1 MTEDDIEQL
10 ALEFLAAQQYQT
22 VYGPTLG
29 PPDSNHGG
37 EERQHYD
44 DVVLAGRLRDFL
56 DRHNRHLPADARQ
69 DALRQVLRVGEG
81 LTPLAA
87 NEAFHTLLT
96 EGVPVEYRDPASGE
110 VRGDRVWLIDWDR
123 PEQNQF
129 LAVNQLTIIEDG
141 QNKRPDMVL
150 FVNGM
155 PLVVLELKNAA
166 NAKATCKQAF
176 QQLQTY
182 KKAIPGLFVYN
193 ALLVVSD
200 GFEAKAGTVSSDWSR
215 FSAWKAR
222 DEYGLAP
229 TNESQLETLCAGLLP
244 PAHLLDVLRHFLVF
258 EHARNGT
265 IKKLAAYHQFFAVR
279 KAVTATQKAASV
291 RGDKRAGVVWH
302 TQGSGKSLSMVFYA
316 GKLVV
321 SEELG
326 NPTLVIL
333 TDRNDLDQQL
343 YQTFT
348 DCRALMRQV
357 PEQAED
363 REDLRRKLSVAAG
376 GVVFTTIQKFLP
388 EEKGTRYPELSA
400 RRNIVVIADEAHRS
414 QYDFIDGF
422 ARHLRDALPNA
433 TYIGFTGTPVESTD
447 RNTQAVFGDYIDVYD
462 IQQAVED
469 GATVR
474 IYYENRLVKINLKAG
489 EEDLVDT
496 AFEELTES
504 EELTAKQQL
513 KARWARVEALVGSD
527 DRVRRIAQDIVQ
539 HFEARTAVLA
549 GKGMIVCM
557 SRRICAALYAE
568 IVKLRPEWHSAND
581 KQGKLKVVMTGSS
594 SDAEHLQPHIRNK
607 AARTALADRMK
618 DPQDELQLVIVRD
631 MWLTGF
637 DAPSLHTL
645 YVDKPMKGHNLMQ
658 AIARVNR
665 VFPGKDGGLVVDYLG
680 IATDLKRALAT
691 YTESGGKGK
700 PTLDQAEAVAATLS
714 FHEAVVSLLH
724 GCNYGGYYSL
734 TTKQKLA
741 GIIDLADCVL
751 ALPDNGRQR
760 FLDQTLGLLKTFAIA
775 VPHPTVLALSDDV
788 ALFQAVRARLLKLE
802 EGSKPAGKSDEE
814 VDTAIRQIV
823 SDAVVAGDVVDI
835 FAEAGLRKPDISILS
850 DEFLAEVRG
859 LKQKN
864 IALELLKKLLVE
876 DIKSRARSNVVQ
888 SRKFSEMLDAAVKKY
903 QNNVITAAQIIDELI
918 KLAKDL
924 KEQDARGDKFNLN
937 KDELAFYDALGA
949 SESAVEVMG
958 DDKLRIIARE
968 LVDIVRKN
976 TSIDWTLK
984 ESVQANLRR
993 LVKRILNKYGYPP
1006 DLQARAVETVLEQ
1019 AKRLAV
1025 SSNI

>member
-1 MTEDDIEQL
+1 MTEDDIEQF
-10 ALEFLAAQQYQT
+10 ALECLQAQSYQYT
-22 VYGPTLG
+22 YGPTLG
-29 PPDSNHGG
+29 PPDSPHGG

-44 DVVLAGRLRDFL
+44 DVVLAGKLSMFIA
-56 DRHNRHLPADARQ
+56 RHNRHVPAEARH
-69 DALRQVLRVGEG
+69 DALRQVLRVGNG
-81 LTPLAA
+81 LALLAA
-87 NEAFHTLLT
+87 NEAFHRLLT
-96 EGVPVEYRDPASGE
+96 EGVPVEYRDPATGE
-110 VRGDRVWLIDWDR
+110 VRGDRVWLIDWQQ

-129 LAVNQLTIIEDG
+129 LAVNQFTVIENG
-141 QNKRPDMVL
+141 QNKRPDVVL
-150 FVNGM
+150 FVNGL
-155 PLVVLELKNAA
+155 PLVVLELKNAV
-166 NAKATCKQAF
+166 NTKATCKQAF

-193 ALLVVSD
+193 ALLVASD
-200 GFEAKAGTVSSDWSR
+200 GFEAKAGTISADWSR
-215 FSAWKAR
+215 FAAWKAK
-222 DEYGLAP
+222 DDQGLAP
-229 TNESQLETLCAGLLP
+229 DNESQLETLCAGLLQRQ
-244 PAHLLDVLRHFLVF
+244 HLLDVLRYFLVF

-279 KAVTATQKAASV
+279 KAVVATERAASV

-316 GKLVV
+316 GRLVV
-321 SEELG
+321 NEALG
-326 NPTLVIL
+326 NPTLVVI

-343 YQTFT
+343 FQTFS
-348 DCRALMRQV
+348 DCHELMRQL
-357 PEQAED
+357 PQQAED

-388 EEKGTRYPELSA
+388 DEKGARYPELSD

-433 TYIGFTGTPVESTD
+433 TYIGFTGTPVEGTD
-447 RNTQAVFGDYIDVYD
+447 RNTQAVFGEYIDVYD

-474 IYYENRLVKINLKAG
+474 IYYESRLAKINLKDG
-489 EEDLVDT
+489 EEELVDA

-527 DRVRRIAQDIVQ
+527 DRVRSVAQDIVQ
-539 HFEARTAVLA
+539 HFEARTSVLA

-568 IVKLRPEWHSAND
+568 IVKLRPDWHSSDD
-581 KQGKLKVVMTGSS
+581 KLGKLKVVMTGSS
-594 SDAEHLQPHIRNK
+594 SDAEDLQPHIRNK

-618 DPQDELQLVIVRD
+618 DPEDGLQIVIVRD

-700 PTLDQAEAVAATLS
+700 PTLDQAEAVAATLN

-724 GCNYGGYYSL
+724 GCDYGGYFALSTKEKL
-734 TTKQKLA
+734 T
-741 GIIDLADCVL
+741 GILDLANFIL

-775 VPHPTVLALSDDV
+775 VPHPTVLALRDDI
-788 ALFQAVRARLLKLE
+788 ALFQAVRAYLLKLADS
-802 EGSKPAGKSDEE
+802 GKPTGKSDEE
-814 VDTAIRQIV
+814 VETAIRQIV

-850 DEFLAEVRG
+850 DDFLAEVRG

-864 IALELLKKLLVE
+864 VALELLRKLLSQ
-876 DIKSRARSNVVQ
+876 DIKSRAGSNVVQ
-888 SRKFSEMLDAAVKKY
+888 SRKFSEMLDVAMKKY
-903 QNNVITAAQIIDELI
+903 QNNVITAAQIIEELI

-924 KEQDARGDKFNLN
+924 KDQDARGDKFNLN

-958 DDKLRIIARE
+958 DEKLRIIARE

-1006 DLQARAVETVLEQ
+1006 DLQARAVDTVLEQ
-1019 AKRLAV
+1019 ARRLARATY
-1025 SSNI
+1025 

>member
-1 MTEDDIEQL
+1 MTEDDIEQF
-10 ALEFLAAQQYQT
+10 ALDCLRDEGYQYE
-22 VYGPTLG
+22 YGPTLG
-29 PPDSNHGG
+29 PPDSPHGG
-37 EERQHYD
+37 DERQHYD
-44 DVVLAGRLRDFL
+44 DVVLAGRLRDFIN
-56 DRHNRHLPADARQ
+56 RHNQRLPAEARHE
-69 DALRQVLRVGEG
+69 ALRQVLRVGEG
-81 LTPLAA
+81 LPPLAA
-87 NEAFHTLLT
+87 NEAFHRLLT
-96 EGVPVEYRDPASGE
+96 EGVPVEYRDATSGE
-110 VRGDRVWLIDWDR
+110 VRGDRVWLVDWQE
-123 PEQNQF
+123 PEQNAL
-129 LAVNQLTIIEDG
+129 LAVNQLTIIENG
-141 QNKRPDMVL
+141 QHKRPDVVL
-150 FVNGM
+150 YLNGL

-166 NAKATCKQAF
+166 SAKATCKQAF

-182 KKAIPGLFVYN
+182 QQAIPRLFVYN

-200 GFEAKAGTVSSDWSR
+200 GFEARAGTVSADWSR
-215 FSAWKAR
+215 FAAWRAT
-222 DEYGLAP
+222 DEHGLALA
-229 TNESQLETLCAGLLP
+229 NEPQLATLCTGLLR

-258 EHARNGT
+258 EHARTGT
-265 IKKLAAYHQFFAVR
+265 VKKLAAYHQFFAVR
-279 KAVTATQKAASV
+279 KAVAATERAADQ
-291 RGDKRAGVVWH
+291 RGDQRAGVVWH

-321 SEELG
+321 NETLG
-326 NPTLVIL
+326 NPTLVVL

-343 YQTFT
+343 FQTFS
-348 DCRALMRQV
+348 DCRELLRQV

-363 REDLRRKLSVAAG
+363 REDLRRRLSVAAG

-388 EEKGTRYPELSA
+388 DEKGTRYPELSA

-422 ARHLRDALPNA
+422 ARHLRDALPRA

-474 IYYENRLVKINLKAG
+474 IYYESRLAKINLKPD
-489 EEDLVDT
+489 EEDLLDT

-504 EELTAKQQL
+504 EELTTKQQL

-527 DRVRRIAQDIVQ
+527 DRVRRVAQDIVQ
-539 HFEARTAVLA
+539 HYEARTAVLA
-549 GKGMIVCM
+549 GKAMIVAM

-568 IVKLRPEWHSAND
+568 IVRLRPEWHSDDD
-581 KQGKLKVVMTGSS
+581 KQGRIKVVMTGSS
-594 SDAEHLQPHIRNK
+594 SDVEDLQPHIRNK

-618 DPQDELQLVIVRD
+618 DPADSLQLVIVRD

-691 YTESGGKGK
+691 YTESGGKGR

-714 FHEAVVSLLH
+714 FHETVVSLLH
-724 GCNYGGYYSL
+724 GCDYGHYFTL
-734 TTKQKLA
+734 TTKEKLT
-741 GIIDLADCVL
+741 GIIDLANCILGL
-751 ALPDNGRQR
+751 ADNGRQR
-760 FLDQTLGLLKTFAIA
+760 FLDQTLGLLKTFALA
-775 VPHPTVLALSDDV
+775 VPHPEVLALRDDI
-788 ALFQAVRARLLKLE
+788 ALFQAVRAYLLKLADS
-802 EGSKPAGKSDEE
+802 SKPAGKSDEE
-814 VDTAIRQIV
+814 VETAIRQIV

-850 DEFLAEVRG
+850 DEFLAEVQG
-859 LKQKN
+859 LKQQN
-864 IALELLKKLLVE
+864 VALELLKKLLGE
-876 DIKSRARSNVVQ
+876 DIRSRAQRNVVQ

-918 KLAKDL
+918 RLAKDL
-924 KEQDARGDKFNLN
+924 KEQDARGTRFNLN
-937 KDELAFYDALGA
+937 KDELAFYDALA
-949 SESAVEVMG
+949 VNESAVEAMG
-958 DDKLRIIARE
+958 DQELRIIARE
-968 LVDIVRKN
+968 LVDIVRQN

-993 LVKRILNKYGYPP
+993 MVKRILNKYGYPP
-1006 DLQARAVETVLEQ
+1006 DLQARAVDTVLEQ
-1019 AKRLAV
+1019 ARRLARAGV
-1025 SSNI
+1025 

>member
-1 MTEDDIEQL
+1 MTEDDIEQFALDCLQEQRYQL
-10 ALEFLAAQQYQT
+10 A
-22 VYGPTLG
+22 YGPTLG
-29 PPDSNHGG
+29 PPDSPHGG
-37 EERQHYD
+37 DERLHYD
-44 DVVLAGRLRDFL
+44 DVVLAGRLGTFL
-56 DRHNRHLPADARQ
+56 DRHNRHLPAEARR

-81 LTPLAA
+81 LAPLAA
-87 NEAFHTLLT
+87 NEAFHQLLT
-96 EGVPVEYRDPASGE
+96 EGVPVEFRDPASGE
-110 VRGDRVWLIDWDR
+110 LRGDRVWLVDWQQ

-129 LAVNQLTIIEDG
+129 LAVNQLTIVEDG
-141 QNKRPDMVL
+141 QHKRPDIVL
-150 FVNGM
+150 FVNGL
-155 PLVVLELKNAA
+155 PLVVLELKNAT
-166 NAKATCKQAF
+166 NTKATCKQAF

-193 ALLVVSD
+193 ALLVASD
-200 GFEAKAGTVSSDWSR
+200 GLEAKAGTVSADWSR
-215 FSAWKAR
+215 FSAWKAK
-222 DEYGLAP
+222 DAHGLAP
-229 TNESQLETLCAGLLP
+229 ANETQLETLCAGLLW

-258 EHARNGT
+258 EHAREST
-265 IKKLAAYHQFFAVR
+265 VKKLAAYHQFFAVR
-279 KAVTATQKAASV
+279 KAVAATELAASV
-291 RGDKRAGVVWH
+291 RGDRRAGVVWH

-316 GKLVV
+316 GRLVV
-321 SEELG
+321 NEGLG
-326 NPTLVIL
+326 NPTLVVL

-343 YQTFT
+343 FQTFS
-348 DCRALMRQV
+348 DCHALLRQV
-357 PEQAED
+357 PNQAAD
-363 REDLRRKLSVAAG
+363 REDLRRKLTVAAG

-388 EEKGTRYPELSA
+388 DEKGARYPLLSD
-400 RRNIVVIADEAHRS
+400 RRNIVVMADEAHRS

-447 RNTQAVFGDYIDVYD
+447 RNTQAVFGEYIDVYD

-474 IYYENRLVKINLKAG
+474 IYYESRLAKINLKPG

-527 DRVRRIAQDIVQ
+527 DRLRRVAQDIVQ

-549 GKGMIVCM
+549 GKGMVVCM

-568 IVKLRPEWHSAND
+568 IVRLRPAWHSGSD
-581 KQGKLKVVMTGSS
+581 QLGKLKVVMTGSS
-594 SDAEHLQPHIRNK
+594 ADPVDLQPHIRSK
-607 AARTALADRMK
+607 TARMALADRMK
-618 DPQDELQLVIVRD
+618 DAQDPLQLVIVRD

-645 YVDKPMKGHNLMQ
+645 YVDKPMKGHSLMQ

-700 PTLDQAEAVAATLS
+700 PTLDQAEAVAATRS

-724 GCNYGGYYSL
+724 GCDYGRYFTLSTKEKL
-734 TTKQKLA
+734 T
-741 GIIDLADCVL
+741 GILDLANAIL

-760 FLDQTLGLLKTFAIA
+760 FLDQTLGLLKSFAIA
-775 VPHPTVLALSDDV
+775 VPHPQVLALRDDI
-788 ALFQAVRARLLKLE
+788 ALFQAVRAYLLKMA
-802 EGSKPAGKSDEE
+802 EGGKPAGKSDEE
-814 VDTAIRQIV
+814 VETAIRQIV

-864 IALELLKKLLVE
+864 VALELLKKLLRD
-876 DIKSRARSNVVQ
+876 DIRSRRSNVVQ

-903 QNNVITAAQIIDELI
+903 QSNVITAAQIIDELI
-918 KLAKDL
+918 KMAQEL
-924 KEQDARGDKFNLN
+924 KNQDARDGWFGLT

-949 SESAVEVMG
+949 SHSAVEVMG
-958 DDKLRIIARE
+958 DEKLRLIARE

-1006 DLQARAVETVLEQ
+1006 DLQARAVDTVLEQ
-1019 AKRLAV
+1019 ARRLA
-1025 SSNI
+1025 SAST

>member
-1 MTEDDIEQL
+1 MTEDDIEQF
-10 ALEFLAAQQYQT
+10 ALECLQAHSYQRE
-22 VYGPTLG
+22 YGPSLG
-29 PPDSNHGG
+29 PPDSPHGG
-37 EERQHYD
+37 QERQHYD

-56 DRHNRHLPADARQ
+56 DRHNRHLPPDARY

-81 LTPLAA
+81 LAPLAA
-87 NEAFHTLLT
+87 NEAFHRLLT
-96 EGVPVEYRDPASGE
+96 EGVPVEYRHPATGE
-110 VRGDRVWLIDWDR
+110 LRGDRAWLIDWQQ

-129 LAVNQLTIIEDG
+129 LAVNQLTVIENG
-141 QNKRPDMVL
+141 QHKRPDVVL
-150 FVNGM
+150 YVNGL
-155 PLVVLELKNAA
+155 PLVVLELKNATS
-166 NAKATCKQAF
+166 AKATCKQAF

-182 KKAIPGLFVYN
+182 QKAIPRLFVYN

-200 GFEAKAGTVSSDWSR
+200 GFEAKAGTVSADWSR
-215 FSAWKAR
+215 FAAWRAK
-222 DEYGLAP
+222 DEHGLAP
-229 TNESQLETLCAGLLP
+229 TNEPLETLCAGLLA

-265 IKKLAAYHQFFAVR
+265 VKKLAAYHQFFAVR
-279 KAVTATQKAASV
+279 KAVAATQRAADV

-321 SEELG
+321 SEALG
-326 NPTLVIL
+326 NPTLVVL

-343 YQTFT
+343 FQTFT
-348 DCRALMRQV
+348 DCRELLRQV

-363 REDLRRKLSVAAG
+363 REDLRRRLSVAAG

-388 EEKGTRYPELSA
+388 DEKGTRYPELSA

-422 ARHLRDALPNA
+422 ARHLRDALPHA
-433 TYIGFTGTPVESTD
+433 TYIGFTGTPVASTD

-474 IYYENRLVKINLKAG
+474 IYYESRLAKINLKPG
-489 EEDLVDT
+489 EEDLIDE
-496 AFEELTES
+496 AFEDLTEG
-504 EELTAKQQL
+504 EELTAQQQL
-513 KARWARVEALVGSD
+513 KARWARVEALVGSQ
-527 DRVRRIAQDIVQ
+527 DRLRRVAHDIVQ
-539 HFEARTAVLA
+539 HYEARTAVLA
-549 GKGMIVCM
+549 GKAMIVCM

-568 IVKLRPEWHSAND
+568 IVQLRPDWHSDDDA
-581 KQGKLKVVMTGSS
+581 QGKLKVVITGSS
-594 SDAEHLQPHIRNK
+594 ADAADLQPHIRNK

-618 DPQDELQLVIVRD
+618 DPQDALQLVIVRD

-691 YTESGGKGK
+691 YTESGGKGR
-700 PTLDQAEAVAATLS
+700 PTVDQAEAVATTLN
-714 FHEAVVSLLH
+714 FHEAIVSLLH
-724 GCNYGGYYSL
+724 GCNYPLYFEL
-734 TTKQKLA
+734 PTIKAKLA
-741 GIIDLADCVL
+741 HLMDLADCIL
-751 ALPDNGRQR
+751 GLPDNGRQR
-760 FLDQTLGLLKTFAIA
+760 FLDLTTSLVKAFAIA
-775 VPHPTVLALSDDV
+775 VPHPDVLAIRDDV
-788 ALFQAVRARLLKLE
+788 GLFQALKARLLKLADS
-802 EGSKPAGKSDEE
+802 GKPAGKSDEE
-814 VDTAIRQIV
+814 VETAIRQIV

-864 IALELLKKLLVE
+864 VALELLKKLLGE
-876 DIKSRARSNVVQ
+876 DIKSRSRSNVVQ

-918 KLAKDL
+918 QMAKEL
-924 KEQDARGDKFNLN
+924 KDQDARGGRFGLN

-958 DDKLRIIARE
+958 DEKLRIIARE

-1019 AKRLAV
+1019 AKRLAAA
-1025 SSNI
+1025 SA

>member
-1 MTEDDIEQL
+1 MTEADIEQFAL
-10 ALEFLAAQQYQT
+10 ACLKEQGYQHA
-22 VYGPTLG
+22 YGPTLG
-29 PPDSNHGG
+29 PPDSLHGG
-37 EERQHYD
+37 DERRHYD
-44 DVVLAGRLRDFL
+44 DVVLRGRLEQFVH
-56 DRHNRHLPADARQ
+56 RHNHYLPAEARQ
-69 DALRQVLRVGEG
+69 DAVRQVLRVGEE
-81 LTPLAA
+81 LAPLAA
-87 NEAFHTLLT
+87 NEAFHRLLT

-110 VRGDRVWLIDWDR
+110 VRGDRVWLVDWQQL
-123 PEQNQF
+123 EQNAL
-129 LAVNQLTIIEDG
+129 LAVNQLTISENG
-141 QNKRPDMVL
+141 QQKRPDVVL
-150 FVNGM
+150 YLNGL
-155 PLVVLELKNAA
+155 PLVVVELKNAA

-182 KKAIPGLFVYN
+182 QQAIPRLFVYN

-200 GFEAKAGTVSSDWSR
+200 GLEAKAGTVSADWSR
-215 FSAWKAR
+215 FAAWRAS
-222 DEYGLAP
+222 DEHGLAP
-229 TNESQLETLCAGLLP
+229 ANEPQLATLCAGLLR

-258 EHARNGT
+258 EHARTGPV
-265 IKKLAAYHQFFAVR
+265 KKLAAYHQFFAVR
-279 KAVTATQKAASV
+279 KAVAATQRAASV
-291 RGDKRAGVVWH
+291 RGDQRAGVVWH

-321 SEELG
+321 SEALG
-326 NPTLVIL
+326 NPTLVVL

-343 YQTFT
+343 FQTFS
-348 DCRALMRQV
+348 DCRELLRQV
-357 PEQAED
+357 PEQADD
-363 REDLRRKLSVAAG
+363 REDLRRRLRVESG

-388 EEKGTRYPELSA
+388 NEKGARYPELSG

-422 ARHLRDALPNA
+422 ARHLRDALPQA

-447 RNTQAVFGDYIDVYD
+447 RNTKAVFGEYIDVYD

-474 IYYENRLVKINLKAG
+474 IYYESRLAKINLRPG

-504 EELTAKQQL
+504 EELSAKQQL

-527 DRVRRIAQDIVQ
+527 DRIRRVAGDLVR
-539 HFEARTAVLA
+539 HYEARTAVLA
-549 GKGMIVCM
+549 GKAMVVCM

-568 IVKLRPEWHSAND
+568 IVKLRPAWHAD
-581 KQGKLKVVMTGSS
+581 DDQLGQLKVVMTGSS
-594 SDAEHLQPHIRNK
+594 ADAAELQPHLRNK
-607 AARTALADRMK
+607 AGRTALADRMK
-618 DPQDELQLVIVRD
+618 DPADSLRLVIVRD

-691 YTESGGKGK
+691 YTESGGKGR

-714 FHEAVVSLLH
+714 CHEAVGSLLH
-724 GCNYGGYYSL
+724 DCDYGRYFTL
-734 TTKQKLA
+734 TTKEKLT
-741 GIIDLADCVL
+741 GIIDLANCIL
-751 ALPDNGRQR
+751 GLPDNGRQR
-760 FLDQTLGLLKTFAIA
+760 FLDQTLGLLKTFALA
-775 VPHPTVLALSDDV
+775 VPHPEVLALRDDV
-788 ALFQAVRARLLKLE
+788 ALFQAVRAYLLKLADS
-802 EGSKPAGKSDEE
+802 GKPAGKSDEE
-814 VDTAIRQIV
+814 VETAIRQIV

-835 FAEAGLRKPDISILS
+835 FAEAGLRQPDLSILS

-864 IALELLKKLLVE
+864 VALELLKKLLGE
-876 DIKSRARSNVVQ
+876 DIRSRAQSNVVQ
-888 SRKFSEMLDAAVKKY
+888 SRRFSEMLDAAVKKY

-918 KLAKDL
+918 RMAKDL
-924 KEQDARGDKFNLN
+924 KDQDARGGRFGLN
-937 KDELAFYDALGA
+937 KDELAFYDALGV

-958 DDKLRIIARE
+958 DEKLRLIARE

-1006 DLQARAVETVLEQ
+1006 DLQARAVDTVLEQ
-1019 AKRLAV
+1019 ARRLAKA
-1025 SSNI
+1025 SF